1 MTIQALINK
10 IFRANQTQNNTV
22 SWSGSNGLK
31 SIQED
36 IVSTLRE
43 RTFFTVLTTAAQ
55 LNLTFVAGAQIV

>member
-1 MTIQALINK
+1 MTIQGLLNK

-36 IVSTLRE
+36 IVQTIIL
-43 RTFFTVLTTAAQ
+43 TVNQ
-55 LNLTFVAGAQIV
+55 VN